1 MKLAILVLS
10 ALLYFPSILTA
21 AVDVRDFS
29 SELEEKRYRALVA
42 ELRCPKCQNTNLAG
56 SDAGLAGDL
65 KDRVHDLLR
74 QGASDDEIRNHMI
87 ERFGDFVTYKPPMRP
102 ATWVLWWGPLTLL
115 LVGLAVMLLR
125 RQPVKTK
132 NKPLSPEEK
141 KRLQALL
148 SGQDRTEQKS

>member
-1 MKLAILVLS
+1 MRLVIILLS
-10 ALLYFPSILTA
+10 ALFCFPSILTA
-21 AVDVRDFS
+21 AVDVRDYS
-29 SELEEKRYRALVA
+29 SELEERRYRALVA

-56 SDAGLAGDL
+56 SDAGLADDL

-74 QGASDDEIRNHMI
+74 QGASDDEIRKHMI

-102 ATWVLWWGPLTLL
+102 ATWLLWWGPLVLL
-115 LVGLAVMLLR
+115 VVGLAVMLLR

-141 KRLQALL
+141 MRLQTLL
-148 SGQDRTEQKS
+148 SGQDRTEPK